1 MFNRVLTLVMLTL
14 SFLLSPS
21 EAQQAAKIPRV
32 GLLSPADPMSP
43 LFEAFRQG
51 LADLGYV
58 EGKNVV
64 IVPRFA
70 KGQYEQFPGLVADLV
85 RENVDI
91 LAVQGAV
98 SVRAARKAAPDI
110 PIVFAVVVDPVK
122 DDLVTNAERPGGNI
136 TGITTFDSQ
145 QPRKQLELLQQVVPG
160 LKRVALLG
168 DAGVSDAPMHAC
180 DEQARAMGLETLRFL
195 LTAPNPDLDGA
206 FAAMRKE
213 HAEALLV
220 LEVPVTGAYLKEIA
234 QRAVGNRIPSL
245 ASPSRPDS
253 GQLLAYG
260 TSFSDGIRHM
270 AVYVDKV
277 LKGAKA
283 GDLPVETLTRYKL
296 IVNLKTA
303 REIGVTV
310 PPAVLK
316 RADRVIE

>member
-1 MFNRVLTLVMLTL
+1 MPTRVMTFTLALGLFFAALAV
-14 SFLLSPS
+14 
-21 EAQQAAKIPRV
+21 QQPAKIPRV

-70 KGQYEQFPGLVADLV
+70 KGQYDQFPGLVADLV
-85 RENVDI
+85 REKVEV

-98 SVRAARKAAPDI
+98 TVRAARKAAPDI

-136 TGITTFDSQ
+136 TGITTFDPQ
-145 QPRKQLELLQQVVPG
+145 QPRKQLELLRQVVPG

-168 DAGVSDAPMHAC
+168 DAGVSDAPMRAC
-180 DEQARAMGLETLRFL
+180 DEQARAMGLETLRLL
-195 LTAPNPDLDGA
+195 LTAPKPDLDGA
-206 FAAMRKE
+206 FASMRKE
-213 HAEALLV
+213 HADALLV
-220 LEVPVTGAYLKEIA
+220 LEVPVTGTYLKEIA
-234 QRAVGNRIPSL
+234 QHAAGNRIPSL
-245 ASPSRPDS
+245 ASPSRSDL

-260 TSFSDGIRHM
+260 TSFSDGIRRM

-283 GDLPVETLTRYKL
+283 GDLAVETFTRYKL

-303 REIGVTV
+303 QEIGLTI
-310 PPAVLK
+310 PPEVLQK
-316 RADRVIE
+316 ADRVIQ

>member
-1 MFNRVLTLVMLTL
+1 MSTRVIPFVLAVG
-14 SFLLSPS
+14 FLLSPS
-21 EAQQAAKIPRV
+21 DAQQPAKIPRV

-85 RENVDI
+85 REKVDV

-122 DDLVTNAERPGGNI
+122 DDLVTNLEQPGGNI
-136 TGITTFDSQ
+136 SGITTFDPQ
-145 QPRKQLELLQQVVPG
+145 QPRKQLELLRLVVPG

-168 DAGVSDAPMHAC
+168 DAGISDAPMRAC
-180 DEQARAMGLETLRFL
+180 DEQARAMGLETLRL
-195 LTAPNPDLDGA
+195 SLTAPNPDLDGA

-234 QRAVGNRIPSL
+234 QRAAGNRIPSL
-245 ASPSRPDS
+245 ASPSRPDM

-260 TSFSDGIRHM
+260 TSFSDGIRRM
-270 AVYVDKV
+270 SVYVDKV

-283 GDLPVETLTRYKL
+283 GDLSVETLTRYKL

-303 REIGVTV
+303 QEIGLTI
-310 PPAVLK
+310 PPDVLRK
-316 RADRVIE
+316 ADRVIQ

>member
-1 MFNRVLTLVMLTL
+1 MFTRVIAVV
-14 SFLLSPS
+14 LLSLGVILAPPQ
-21 EAQQAAKIPRV
+21 AQQPAKIPRV

-64 IVPRFA
+64 IVARFA

-85 RENVDI
+85 GEKVDV

-98 SVRAARKAAPDI
+98 SVRAAMKAAPDI
-110 PIVFAVVVDPVK
+110 PTVFAVVVDPVK
-122 DDLVTNAERPGGNI
+122 DDLVTNAERPGGNV
-136 TGITTFDSQ
+136 TGITTFDPQ
-145 QPRKQLELLQQVVPG
+145 QPRKQLELLRQVVPG

-168 DAGVSDAPMHAC
+168 DAGVSDAPMRAA
-180 DEQARAMGLETLRFL
+180 DEQARAMGFETVRLL

-206 FAAMRKE
+206 FAAMRKD
-213 HAEALLV
+213 HVEALLV
-220 LEVPVTGAYLKEIA
+220 LEVPLTGAYLKEIA

-260 TSFSDGIRHM
+260 TSFSDGIRRL

-283 GDLPVETLTRYKL
+283 GELPVETLIRYPL
-296 IVNLKTA
+296 IVNSKTA
-303 REIGVTV
+303 QEIGVTV
-310 PPAVLK
+310 PPEVLK
-316 RADRVIE
+316 RADRVIQ

>member
-85 RENVDI
+85 REKVDV

-122 DDLVTNAERPGGNI
+122 DDLVTNAKRPGGNI

-168 DAGVSDAPMHAC
+168 DAGVSHAPMHAC
-180 DEQARAMGLETLRFL
+180 DEQAHAMGLETLRLL

-234 QRAVGNRIPSL
+234 QRAAGNRIPSL

-260 TSFSDGIRHM
+260 TSFSDGIRRM

-283 GDLPVETLTRYKL
+283 GDLPIETLARYKL

-303 REIGVTV
+303 REIGVTI
-310 PPAVLK
+310 PPEVLK

>member
-1 MFNRVLTLVMLTL
+1 MFTRVFTFVLALG
-14 SFLLSPS
+14 FLLSPS
-21 EAQQAAKIPRV
+21 DAQQPAKIPRV

-70 KGQYEQFPGLVADLV
+70 KGQYEQFPGLIADLV
-85 RENVDI
+85 REKVDV

-145 QPRKQLELLQQVVPG
+145 QPRKQLELLRQVVPG

-234 QRAVGNRIPSL
+234 QRAAGNRIPSL
-245 ASPSRPDS
+245 ASPSRPDM

-260 TSFSDGIRHM
+260 TSFSDGIRRM

-283 GDLPVETLTRYKL
+283 GDLPVETLARYKL

-303 REIGVTV
+303 QEIGLTI
-310 PPAVLK
+310 PPEVLRK
-316 RADRVIE
+316 ADRVIQ

>member
-1 MFNRVLTLVMLTL
+1 MLAL
-14 SFLLSPS
+14 GFLLSPS
-21 EAQQAAKIPRV
+21 DAQQPAKIPRV

-43 LFEAFRQG
+43 LFEGFRQG

-58 EGKNVV
+58 EGQNVV

-70 KGQYEQFPGLVADLV
+70 EGKYEQFPELVSDLM
-85 RENVDI
+85 REKVDV
-91 LAVQGAV
+91 LAVVGAV
-98 SVRAARKAAPDI
+98 TVRAARKAAPDL
-110 PIVFAVVVDPVK
+110 PMVFAVVVDPVK

-136 TGITTFDSQ
+136 SGLTTFDPQ
-145 QPRKQLELLQQVVPG
+145 QPRKQLELLRQVVPG

-213 HAEALLV
+213 RAEALLV
-220 LEVPVTGAYLKEIA
+220 LEVPVTGVYLKEIA
-234 QRAVGNRIPSL
+234 QRATRNHIPSL

-260 TSFSDGIRHM
+260 TSFSDGIRRM

-283 GDLPVETLTRYKL
+283 GDLRVETLTRYKL

-303 REIGVTV
+303 QEIGLTV
-310 PPAVLK
+310 PPEVLRK
-316 RADRVIE
+316 ADRVIQ